1 MNKTTD
7 FYLMKTV
14 AEDLDFLMNK
24 WNEEIN
30 DVSLRNSSAI
40 LRRLLLDG
48 DGNRAYRTAWQKIGF
63 QGEPRIIAVDSDEL
77 IFGNNEEI
85 PVDKIE
91 IAVAGGAKYNGGII
105 EGFRFLNFAST
116 PNEVKRNY
124 ERRKFLMEH
133 PKEYKLHKYL
143 KKTALVVKGTK
154 FTHYDIIDYISNK
167 LGGVHIDLNR
177 SRQKDDKFKVL
188 DESISL
194 QILDKDY
201 IYYQLLSIGQ
211 ALAQS
216 DDAKRFVDKAKS
228 IGLINKQVNF

>member
-1 MNKTTD
+1 M
-7 FYLMKTV
+7 
-14 AEDLDFLMNK
+14 
-24 WNEEIN
+24 
-30 DVSLRNSSAI
+30 
-40 LRRLLLDG
+40 
-48 DGNRAYRTAWQKIGF
+48 
-63 QGEPRIIAVDSDEL
+63 
-77 IFGNNEEI
+77 
-85 PVDKIE
+85 
-91 IAVAGGAKYNGGII
+91 
-105 EGFRFLNFAST
+105 
-116 PNEVKRNY
+116 
-124 ERRKFLMEH
+124 
-133 PKEYKLHKYL
+133 
-143 KKTALVVKGTK
+143 VVKGTK

>member
-1 MNKTTD
+1 M
-7 FYLMKTV
+7 
-14 AEDLDFLMNK
+14 
-24 WNEEIN
+24 
-30 DVSLRNSSAI
+30 
-40 LRRLLLDG
+40 
-48 DGNRAYRTAWQKIGF
+48 
-63 QGEPRIIAVDSDEL
+63 
-77 IFGNNEEI
+77 
-85 PVDKIE
+85 
-91 IAVAGGAKYNGGII
+91 
-105 EGFRFLNFAST
+105 
-116 PNEVKRNY
+116 
-124 ERRKFLMEH
+124 
-133 PKEYKLHKYL
+133 
-143 KKTALVVKGTK
+143 VVKGTK

-228 IGLINKQVNF
+228 IGLISKQVNF